1 MPYTHGLLSSL
12 PRMDIRERHRLEPIP
27 GQPPNLLR
35 LPPGCA
41 FAPRCR
47 YRMPIC
53 DEPVPV
59 YDFGAGHVARCFLY
73 DDRAKDQRP
82 VDVEIAPVTEAAPVA
97 TTGEVAQ

>member
-1 MPYTHGLLSSL
+1 MLASL

-59 YDFGAGHVARCFLY
+59 YDFGQGHVARCFLY

-82 VDVEIAPVTEAAPVA
+82 VDVEIAPVTASAPVA
-97 TTGEVAQ
+97 TAGDQ